1 MTTDDILRAAIECQ
15 LITTGNRDGVY
26 AASLVRFATLIR
38 AAALAEQ
45 PAEQSA
51 EHGEPVA
58 WRVWRGDA
66 YELFFSKYAASQ
78 RADCF
83 TKRPDVEPL
92 YASPQTAKQ
101 PLTDAEIDSL
111 WAAIP
116 NQALY
121 KAVRAFARAI
131 ENVILGV
138 KNNGSV

>member
-45 PAEQSA
+45 PVEQEKLA
-51 EHGEPVA
+51 IM
-58 WRVWRGDA
+58 
-66 YELFFSKYAASQ
+66 Q
-78 RADCF
+78 RIVDSNTGF
-83 TKRPDVEPL
+83 IRNPTT
-92 YASPQTAKQ
+92 PQPAKQ

-121 KAVRAFARAI
+121 KAVRAFARAVEATI
-131 ENVILGV
+131 WE
-138 KNNGSV
+138 KSNG